1 MTSVVTDNEI
11 DQGGLA
17 EKMEEG
23 GSNNNQLNGGLGLG
37 GDAQYD
43 PPPSND
49 GSLIE
54 LQPLFP
60 KTTKEKLTFGLHMTI
75 IPMLISGFT
84 GSCPAIHG
92 EEIFILC
99 YGSVTI
105 ISNGLEF
112 YYSLNRPGHDQV
124 YSKQKKIKD
133 FLGLF
138 QLLIGVYGMFL
149 IFSNLRLFNN
159 PSPDTCELGVLIALL
174 VPSCIMGVVFVI
186 LLCMAAYFL
195 WKKQMYP
202 ASTNDGQHDEG
213 GDDEYVALS

>member
-37 GDAQYD
+37 GDAQY
-43 PPPSND
+43 D

-92 EEIFILC
+92 E
-99 YGSVTI
+99 
-105 ISNGLEF
+105 
-112 YYSLNRPGHDQV
+112 
-124 YSKQKKIKD
+124 
-133 FLGLF
+133 
-138 QLLIGVYGMFL
+138 
-149 IFSNLRLFNN
+149 
-159 PSPDTCELGVLIALL
+159 
-174 VPSCIMGVVFVI
+174 
-186 LLCMAAYFL
+186 
-195 WKKQMYP
+195 
-202 ASTNDGQHDEG
+202 
-213 GDDEYVALS
+213 